1 MSVRER
7 TSRMHTPGMKDSSPA
22 SQDHQM
28 EDEQPVRGTE
38 STVLHKEVSR
48 RTLLKGGGAA
58 LAGLTVLQVAGPAHA
73 FPSGEEDGNDD
84 QPDPSQSL
92 GRPGDVVLPWLD
104 QPPPFPAPD
113 FGGSQLVWEELN
125 SWLIPPEKF
134 HFVTHYG
141 IPTGLDNPAAWRVA
155 VAGLVRHGLSLSL
168 ADLKDRP
175 RREID
180 FTLECSGNNGTG
192 LPFATGFIGNA
203 RWAGTPLAPVLE
215 EAGLLKEAVEIVFY
229 GIDRGTQV
237 IRDNSGIVRGGLTG
251 VVEPDAGG
259 GLDLTITEQ
268 FARSMSLDDALDPR
282 NLLCYEMNGEP
293 LPEKNG
299 FPIRLIAPGWY
310 GVANVKW
317 LTRIE
322 VRNQRHAGNFMA
334 RDYVTIREEQRNG
347 QPLWTFSTVRH
358 DRLKSAPAKVV
369 RRDSRYVVLGA
380 AWGAPIAAV
389 EVRIDNGPW
398 LPARLFGPVAHSRN
412 RRGLAW
418 RFWTFGWGM
427 PTTGQ
432 HMVTSRAFDADGNVQ
447 PAPDDPFLAS
457 KVTFWESNGHIT
469 RQVLIP

>member
-1 MSVRER
+1 
-7 TSRMHTPGMKDSSPA
+7 
-22 SQDHQM
+22 M
-28 EDEQPVRGTE
+28 EHRD
-38 STVLHKEVSR
+38 VSR

-58 LAGLTVLQVAGPAHA
+58 LAGLSLQVAGPARAFQRDDDREQHA
-73 FPSGEEDGNDD
+73 WDD
-84 QPDPSQSL
+84 EHQPDPSQSL

-104 QPPPFPAPD
+104 QRPGAPPPNIA
-113 FGGSQLVWEELN
+113 GSQLVWEELD
-125 SWLIPPEKF
+125 SWLTPPEKF
-134 HFVTHYG
+134 HYVAHYG
-141 IPTGLDNPAAWRVA
+141 VPTSGLDAGSWHVG
-155 VAGLVRHGLSLSL
+155 VSGLVANPLSLTL
-168 ADLKDRP
+168 AELQARP
-175 RREID
+175 RREVD
-180 FTLECSGNNGTG
+180 FTLECSGNHGFPVITG
-192 LPFATGFIGNA
+192 LIGNA

-215 EAGLLKEAVEIVFY
+215 EARLLKDAIEVVFY
-229 GIDRGTQV
+229 GIDGGMHT
-237 IRDNSGIVRGGLTG
+237 IRDNTGIVSAGQTG
-251 VVEPDAGG
+251 TVEPDAGG
-259 GLDLTITEQ
+259 GLDLTIPEQ

-299 FPIRLIAPGWY
+299 FPVRLIAPGWY

-322 VRNQRHAGNFMA
+322 VRDQRHAGNYMA

-358 DRLKSAPAKVV
+358 DRLKSAPARVV
-369 RRDSRYVVLGA
+369 RRGSRYVVLGV

-398 LPARLFGPVAHSRN
+398 LPARLFGPVAHRRN

-427 PTTGQ
+427 PAAGQ
-432 HMVTSRAFDADGNVQ
+432 HSVTSRAFDADGNVQ

>member
-1 MSVRER
+1 
-7 TSRMHTPGMKDSSPA
+7 
-22 SQDHQM
+22 M
-28 EDEQPVRGTE
+28 EHRD
-38 STVLHKEVSR
+38 VSR

-58 LAGLTVLQVAGPAHA
+58 LAGLSLQVAGPARGFQRDDDREQHA
-73 FPSGEEDGNDD
+73 WDND

-92 GRPGDVVLPWLD
+92 GQPGDVVIPWLD
-104 QPPPFPAPD
+104 QPPPFPAPE
-113 FGGSQLVWEELN
+113 FGGSQLVWEELD
-125 SWLIPPEKF
+125 SWLTPPEKF

-141 IPTGLDNPAAWRVA
+141 IPTGLDNSAAWRVA
-155 VAGLVRHGLSLSL
+155 IAGLVRHRLSLSL

-180 FTLECSGNNGTG
+180 FTLECSGNHGTG

-215 EAGLLKEAVEIVFY
+215 EAGLLNGAVEIVFY

-237 IRDNSGIVRGGLTG
+237 IRDNSGIVSGGLTG

-322 VRNQRHAGNFMA
+322 VRDQRHAGNYMA

-369 RRDSRYVVLGA
+369 RRDSHYVVLGA

-389 EVRIDNGPW
+389 QVRIDTGPW
-398 LPARLFGPVAHSRN
+398 LPARLIGPVAHNRN

-427 PTTGQ
+427 PATGQ